1 MLTPAHD
8 DIFDLLGD
16 ITGPKH
22 ESIEEPG
29 IDLSLDL
36 LNIDFTM
43 SDLATGAQAPVIKP
57 APAPVIKS
65 DDPLTNDILSLYNL
79 PVKKDPVV
87 QPKPDEG
94 TIEIYKSVLFR

>member
-1 MLTPAHD
+1 MSVLTPEHD

-22 ESIEEPG
+22 ESREEPG

-36 LNIDFTM
+36 LNIDFTI
-43 SDLATGAQAPVIKP
+43 SDLATGVQASVIT
-57 APAPVIKS
+57 PAPVIKS

-87 QPKPDEG
+87 QQKPDEG
-94 TIEIYKSVLFR
+94 TI